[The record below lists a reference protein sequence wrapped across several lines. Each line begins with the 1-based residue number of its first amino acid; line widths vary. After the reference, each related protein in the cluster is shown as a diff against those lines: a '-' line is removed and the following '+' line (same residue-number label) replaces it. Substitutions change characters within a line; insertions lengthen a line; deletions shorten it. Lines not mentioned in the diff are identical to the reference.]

1 MNLFQAARPRVLGVP
16 HSLITGEKRFKFYE
30 TLAQTPEEKANPWE
44 LLKNPKKSG
53 PVPVFCEQNTAQWM
67 LKKAVGDEYTMPG
80 EDGQEITFRI
90 VGTLVDSPFQSEL
103 IISDEEF
110 TRIFPK
116 LSGYRVFLI
125 RTAPGTE
132 TAIARQL
139 EVGFR
144 ANGFTATPTRERVE
158 AYQAVVGAYLSTFQ
172 LLGGFGL
179 LLGVLGLA
187 VVILRGV
194 WERLGEL
201 ALLRA
206 VGYRTRS
213 LEFLVLVENALLL
226 VVGLASGVL
235 AALAS
240 VAPHVASGAAV
251 PWARLAGML
260 GLVLAVGFVVASA
273 ATAGILRVPVIPA
286 LRRE

>member
-1 MNLFQAARPRVLGVP
+1 M
-16 HSLITGEKRFKFYE
+16 
-30 TLAQTPEEKANPWE
+30 
-44 LLKNPKKSG
+44 
-53 PVPVFCEQNTAQWM
+53 
-67 LKKAVGDEYTMPG
+67 
-80 EDGQEITFRI
+80 
-90 VGTLVDSPFQSEL
+90 
-103 IISDEEF
+103 
-110 TRIFPK
+110 
-116 LSGYRVFLI
+116 
-125 RTAPGTE
+125 
-132 TAIARQL
+132 
-139 EVGFR
+139 
-144 ANGFTATPTRERVE
+144 
-158 AYQAVVGAYLSTFQ
+158 
-172 LLGGFGL
+172 
-179 LLGVLGLA
+179 LGLA

-213 LEFLVLVENALLL
+213 LQFLVLVENALLL

-240 VAPHVASGAAV
+240 VAPHVASGAEV
-251 PWARLAGML
+251 PWLRLAGML

>member
-1 MNLFQAARPRVLGVP
+1 M
-16 HSLITGEKRFKFYE
+16 
-30 TLAQTPEEKANPWE
+30 
-44 LLKNPKKSG
+44 
-53 PVPVFCEQNTAQWM
+53 
-67 LKKAVGDEYTMPG
+67 
-80 EDGQEITFRI
+80 
-90 VGTLVDSPFQSEL
+90 
-103 IISDEEF
+103 
-110 TRIFPK
+110 
-116 LSGYRVFLI
+116 
-125 RTAPGTE
+125 
-132 TAIARQL
+132 L

-144 ANGFTATPTRERVE
+144 ANGLTATPTRDRV
-158 AYQAVVGAYLSTFQ
+158 ASYQAVIGAYLSTFQ

-194 WERLGEL
+194 WERFGEL

-213 LEFLVLVENALLL
+213 LQFLVLVENALLL
-226 VVGLASGVL
+226 LVGLGSGVL

-251 PWARLAGML
+251 PWLRLAVML
-260 GLVLAVGFVVASA
+260 GLVLSAGFVVASA